1 MNWDAIGAI
10 GEIFGA
16 LAVVLSLIYLATQI
30 RVSNRA
36 ARNSAHQELMDQ
48 FLKIYSS
55 ISSTTETADI
65 FNRGIMD
72 DESLSQAEKT
82 RFGAIL
88 QPALMV
94 WERLYHLAAQGEI
107 DSWLVDNITDVRSQ
121 IVGSPGFQSW
131 FEDRKLSLSEE
142 FRAVIEEEMKQSSE
156 TRLLGLRIK
165 VQNASE

>member
-1 MNWDAIGAI
+1 M
-10 GEIFGA
+10 
-16 LAVVLSLIYLATQI
+16 
-30 RVSNRA
+30 
-36 ARNSAHQELMDQ
+36 
-48 FLKIYSS
+48 
-55 ISSTTETADI
+55 
-65 FNRGIMD
+65 
-72 DESLSQAEKT
+72 
-82 RFGAIL
+82 
-88 QPALMV
+88 